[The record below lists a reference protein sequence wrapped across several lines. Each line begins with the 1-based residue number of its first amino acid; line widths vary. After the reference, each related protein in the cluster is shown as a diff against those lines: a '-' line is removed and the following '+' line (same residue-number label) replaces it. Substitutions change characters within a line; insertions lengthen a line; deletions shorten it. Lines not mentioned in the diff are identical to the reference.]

1 MKTIKFIPKKRYVL
15 FLMISALFCLKG
27 YSQDLPE
34 RLHFNVDWQM
44 NAPLSTDF
52 ANKISGWGMN
62 FEGNYALTPHWDLGA
77 FMNFQTNHKY
87 VGRQTITDGTVSLTT
102 DRQESAFQLPFGLTS
117 AYRFTGYGCLRPYV
131 GAKVGAMYAKNT
143 TYLNTISLTD
153 KPWGFY
159 VSPEVGVNIYPVPD
173 RRFGFHVAVYYSYAT
188 NKSEVLTGTL
198 DGANNVGLRVGV
210 TF

>member
-1 MKTIKFIPKKRYVL
+1 MKTMKYISGKYILLFIVL
-15 FLMISALFCLKG
+15 SIFSVKG
-27 YSQDLPE
+27 RAQSIVDNL
-34 RLHFNVDWQM
+34 RITIDWQM
-44 NAPLSTDF
+44 NAPVSTDF

-62 FEGNYALTPHWDLGA
+62 FEGNYEVAPHWDLGA
-77 FMNFQTNHKY
+77 FLNYHTNHNY

-117 AYRFTGYGCLRPYV
+117 VYRFTDDYGCLRPYV

-143 TYLNTISLTD
+143 TYLNTVSVTD

-159 VSPEVGVNIYPVPD
+159 VSPELGMNIYPVPD
-173 RRFGFHVAVYYSYAT
+173 RRFAFHVAVYYSYAT

-198 DGANNVGLRVGV
+198 DGENNVGFRVGV
-210 TF
+210 SF

>member
-1 MKTIKFIPKKRYVL
+1 MKTLKFISKKKYVL
-15 FLMISALFCLKG
+15 VLMTSVLFCLKG
-27 YSQDLPE
+27 YSQNLPE
-34 RLHFNVDWQM
+34 RVHFNVDWQV
-44 NAPLSTDF
+44 NAHVGTDF

-77 FMNFQTNHKY
+77 FLSFHTNHNY

-117 AYRFTGYGCLRPYV
+117 VYRFTDYGYLRPYI

-143 TYLNTISLTD
+143 TYLNTVNLSD

-159 VSPEVGVNIYPVPD
+159 ISPEVGVNIYPVPD
-173 RRFGFHVAVYYSYAT
+173 GRFGFHIAAYYSYGT

-198 DGANNVGLRVGV
+198 DGSNNVGFRVGI